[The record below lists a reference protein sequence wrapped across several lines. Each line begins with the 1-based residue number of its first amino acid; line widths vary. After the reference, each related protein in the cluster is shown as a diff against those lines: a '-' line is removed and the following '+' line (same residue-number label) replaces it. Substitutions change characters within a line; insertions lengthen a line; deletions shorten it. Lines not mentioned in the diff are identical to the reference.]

1 MYDLVMKVK
10 NEIKSEME
18 VSAINETL
26 DARKMMFATDA
37 ASKRNCIRSST
48 FHGIFKQVSELCS
61 KQNEICNGNGH

>member
-1 MYDLVMKVK
+1 MKVT

-37 ASKRNCIRSST
+37 ASKRNCIRSSN
-48 FHGIFKQVSELCS
+48 FRGIFKQVKSSL
-61 KQNEICNGNGH
+61 